1 MREITIKSVII
12 LVAISFVCIG
22 LTSCSKIPR
31 VGELSGYYSTP
42 EESTYYYLSATKK
55 VPVSMRTGVLYF
67 YNSNTVI
74 KYFNVMNRNLGD
86 YSNELVSGWYYEGKN
101 NAKTY
106 TYTMVDNKVVLT
118 NGEIFTVGE
127 GGEFLIKDGDSVSN
141 QLKKWNP

>member
-12 LVAISFVCIG
+12 LVAISFMCIG
-22 LTSCSKIPR
+22 LTSCSKR
-31 VGELSGYYSTP
+31 VGGLSGYYSTS
-42 EESTYYYLSATKK
+42 EESTYYHLSATKK
-55 VPVSMRTGVLYF
+55 VPVSMRREVLYF

-74 KYFNVMNRNLGD
+74 KYFTVCNRNVGD
-86 YSNELVSGWYYEGKN
+86 YSKELVSGWYYADN
-101 NAKTY
+101 DKTY

-141 QLKKWNP
+141 QLKKWNPQP